1 MHKIII
7 FGNSGSGKTTLAKQ
21 LSSSHLLPHF
31 DLDVIAWQP
40 TTPPLRM
47 PIAES
52 EKKLDNFFEKNTAW
66 IIEGCYADLLELAI
80 PHANQIIFL
89 NLPIETCVENAR
101 KRPWEP
107 HKYQTPEA
115 QDANLAMLVDWI
127 KQYDQRTDTFSKAAH
142 EALFDGYSGKKIMY
156 TSNNHKHLIE

>member
-1 MHKIII
+1 M
-7 FGNSGSGKTTLAKQ
+7 
-21 LSSSHLLPHF
+21 PHF

-89 NLPIETCVENAR
+89 NLPIETCVEHAR

-115 QDANLAMLVDWI
+115 QDENLAMLVD
-127 KQYDQRTDTFSKAAH
+127 
-142 EALFDGYSGKKIMY
+142 
-156 TSNNHKHLIE
+156 